1 MHQRIYVETNVLV
14 RKFIHISLIMIYT
27 TMAISVP
34 ETYYLTFMVHGDIHS
49 LPLPS

>member
-14 RKFIHISLIMIYT
+14 RKYIHISLIMIYN

-34 ETYYLTFMVHGDIHS
+34 EPYYVTFMFHRDIYS
-49 LPLPS
+49 LPVPS